1 MPILLPEKMILK
13 KEVLVGLNPMAKLTK
28 EEWIAARTKWERST
42 RDGFDWL
49 AKELD
54 VTRQA
59 VEKQAKKTADPWK
72 KNTEKVAEKVAQ
84 SNQKVAEKVAGNN
97 KESIEGEVEKIGR
110 FGVGRPAGV
119 PNKLT
124 RVFKEYASQYT
135 EEALDQLV
143 SIMRTSE
150 NEDTVIKAAIEV
162 INRGVGRPAQAV
174 EVSGEVTQIVSVDE
188 LDLILQQGL
197 AKIQQ
202 QRDELPARLE
212 QLKSGEWLDS

>member
-1 MPILLPEKMILK
+1 MAKVLPEDWA
-13 KEVLVGLNPMAKLTK
+13 N
-28 EEWIAARTKWERST
+28 ARAKWERSKT
-42 RDGFDWL
+42 LTFEAV
-49 AKELD
+49 AKALGVARPTVSDRAKRENWVKKATGDTSKATDNL
-54 VTRQA
+54 
-59 VEKQAKKTADPWK
+59 EKATVKAT
-72 KNTEKVAEKVAQ
+72 
-84 SNQKVAEKVAGNN
+84 QKPTVDN

-174 EVSGEVTQIVSVDE
+174 EVSGEVTQIVSIDE